1 MRPAQSVMADLAAA
15 GLSPEQL
22 ALVIELSACVAAEAR
37 PAIDKAAENKRSYDR
52 QYQSERRKNR
62 TKSYDSCDQAV
73 PPEVSPKNNQ
83 TPSLPPVSPI
93 VISNEITP
101 PIAEPEIALKPEH
114 VVEVW
119 NDLATKHGLA
129 PVKKITPERRKKLTS
144 FIRRHTI
151 DDITEAIAAIPRSP
165 FLLGQNGRG
174 WQASFDWF
182 LEPRNLTKLSEGTY
196 AH

>member
-1 MRPAQSVMADLAAA
+1 VNLSAAA
-15 GLSPEQL
+15 LRLMAEKGLTLEDV
-22 ALVIELSACVAAEAR
+22 AEIVAANEKGADKTNAERQAR
-37 PAIDKAAENKRSYDR
+37 FRAKRKPGSNGVTVTPVTPPPNDR
-52 QYQSERRKNR
+52 DIL
-62 TKSYDSCDQAV
+62 T
-73 PPEVSPKNNQ
+73 
-83 TPSLPPVSPI
+83 PPVPPI